1 MMASGIS
8 LAWARVSLYQS
19 AKRTS
24 LAAGALNTVPVTT
37 AVAGVLL
44 TAAVAVAVFFWAFSR
59 AFKVCSPA
67 MPSAVSLAAVWKA
80 FTAR

>member
-44 TAAVAVAVFFWAFSR
+44 AAEAAFFFSADSR
-59 AFKVCSPA
+59 ALRVCSPA
-67 MPSAVSLAAVWKA
+67 MPSAFSLAAVWKA